1 MKTIEETFIVPC
13 SVDTFWNTFLDE
25 QYMRKLF
32 ADVLAFKEF
41 DILELTPT
49 GRKVRTVPRMNLP
62 AVIEKLVGDTFAY
75 EEHGTLDRAGNTW
88 RWKMAQDGGGKKK
101 KELVATHGSIRVEP
115 LADGKCRR
123 INSATVEGKVFG
135 LGGVIESAAEKEIRA
150 AWAKE
155 AVFLNEWLQK
165 PKP

>member
-1 MKTIEETFIVPC
+1 MKTIEESFIVPC
-13 SVDTFWNTFLDE
+13 SVDTFWSTFLDE

-32 ADVLAFKEF
+32 GDVLAFKAF
-41 DILELTPT
+41 TILELTPT
-49 GRKVRTVPRMNLP
+49 SRKVHTVPRMNLP
-62 AVIEKLVGDTFAY
+62 AVIEKLVGDRFAH
-75 EEHGTLDRAGNTW
+75 EEQGTLDRAANLW
-88 RWKMAQDGGGKKK
+88 RWQMVQDPGAKKMVTTQ
-101 KELVATHGSIRVEP
+101 GSIRLEA

-123 INSATVEGKVFG
+123 INQATVEGKVFG

-155 AVFLNEWLQK
+155 AVFLNDWLQK